1 MPGLPPAP
9 AAAAEILGDELGLV
23 TEYGALLATDAV
35 VRGLIG
41 PRETERLWNRHLL
54 NCAVL
59 GDLIPASARVV
70 DVGSGAGL
78 PGLVLACA
86 RPDLTLDLVDSL
98 ARRTSFLV
106 EAADRLGIGARVRV
120 HTGRA
125 EDRSV
130 RDAVGG
136 AMWVTARAVAPL
148 DRLARWCLP
157 LLGSG
162 GSLLAI
168 KGRSADD
175 EITQHESALGK
186 LGARSVAL
194 VECGS
199 GLLAEPVRVVV
210 LVKR

>member
-9 AAAAEILGDELGLV
+9 AAAAEILGDQLGLV

-41 PRETERLWNRHLL
+41 PHETERLWDRHLL

-98 ARRTSFLV
+98 ARRTSFLA

-130 RDAVGG
+130 RDAVGN
-136 AMWVTARAVAPL
+136 ATWVTARAVAPL

-157 LLGSG
+157 LLRSG

-175 EITQHESALGK
+175 EIAQHKSALGK
-186 LGARSVAL
+186 LGARSVSL
-194 VECGS
+194 VECGA
-199 GLLAEPVRVVV
+199 GLLAEPVRVAV

>member
-9 AAAAEILGDELGLV
+9 AVAGEILGAQLELV
-23 TEYGALLATDAV
+23 AEYGTLLATDAV

-41 PRETERLWNRHLL
+41 PRETDRLWNRHLL

-59 GDLIPASARVV
+59 GELIPASARVV

-98 ARRTSFLV
+98 ARRTAFLV
-106 EAADRLGIGARVRV
+106 EAADRLGVSSRVRV
-120 HTGRA
+120 HTGRV

-130 RDAVGG
+130 RDAIGD
-136 AMWVTARAVAPL
+136 ALWVTARAVAPL

-157 LLGSG
+157 LLRPG
-162 GSLLAI
+162 GRLLAI
-168 KGRSADD
+168 KGQSVNEEIAQHRSAV
-175 EITQHESALGK
+175 GK
-186 LGARSVAL
+186 LGVRSMSL
-194 VECGS
+194 VECGT
-199 GLLAEPVRVVV
+199 GLLAEPVRVAVV
-210 LVKR
+210 VKR